1 VVPLLA
7 EGWSHAAGGTQ
18 LKVVPCCW
26 RATPELGSCASVS
39 LAKTARD
46 GPFLPYLAFARLL
59 ELIHLQLRD
68 TTDLAIE
75 LSNFATRLRSFAGK

>member
-1 VVPLLA
+1 
-7 EGWSHAAGGTQ
+7 
-18 LKVVPCCW
+18 
-26 RATPELGSCASVS
+26 VS